1 MTLLAL
7 LTGVLFMVYY
17 SRLVQM
23 FFLITLPAWGL
34 LAASTPLGSKILP
47 VLHQLS
53 GALDG
58 WLR

>member
-17 SRLVQM
+17 SRLVQI

-34 LAASTPLGSKILP
+34 LAAGTPVGSKLLP
-47 VLHQLS
+47 MLHALS
-53 GALDG
+53 RYLDG